1 MEEINMLMKLQLAL
15 LTLPTNDWVTSLDNS
30 GKTIYTALQKLS
42 LPLAVIMTIVAG
54 IIFMSSDR
62 KADMAKSMWFRI
74 ALGMIVIMS
83 AVSLATY
90 FQGIGK
96 GF

>member
-1 MEEINMLMKLQLAL
+1 MLQKLQLQIAL
-15 LTLPTNDWVTSLDNS
+15 LALPANDWVSSLETS

-42 LPLAVIMTIVAG
+42 LPVAVIMTIVAG
-54 IIFMSSDR
+54 IMFMSSDR
-62 KADMAKSMWFRI
+62 KADTAKSMWFRI

-96 GF
+96 KF

>member
-15 LTLPTNDWVTSLDNS
+15 LTLPTNDWVSELDKA
-30 GKTIYTALQKLS
+30 GTTIYSALQRLS
-42 LPLAVIMTIVAG
+42 FPVAVITTIVAG
-54 IIFMSSDR
+54 IMFMSSDR
-62 KADMAKSMWFRI
+62 KADVAKSIWFRV
-74 ALGMIVIMS
+74 AVGMIVIMS

>member
-15 LTLPTNDWVTSLDNS
+15 LTLPTNDWVSSLDGA

-42 LPLAVIMTIVAG
+42 LPVAVIMTIVAG
-54 IIFMSSDR
+54 IMFMSSDR
-62 KADMAKSMWFRI
+62 KADVAKSMWFRI
-74 ALGMIVIMS
+74 AVGMIVIMS

-90 FQGIGK
+90 FSGIGK
-96 GF
+96 KF

>member
-1 MEEINMLMKLQLAL
+1 
-15 LTLPTNDWVTSLDNS
+15 
-30 GKTIYTALQKLS
+30 
-42 LPLAVIMTIVAG
+42 MTIVAG